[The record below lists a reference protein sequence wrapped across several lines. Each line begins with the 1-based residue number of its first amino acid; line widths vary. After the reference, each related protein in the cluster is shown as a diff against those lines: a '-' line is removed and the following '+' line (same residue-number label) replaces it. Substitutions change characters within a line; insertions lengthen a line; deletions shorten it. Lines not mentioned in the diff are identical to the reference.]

1 MTVSRIAVAGV
12 PLLLVPALGAV
23 QGGFAPDA
31 WVWAGALAAWAAA
44 LGLTVTD
51 RTGALRRVWLWPAAG
66 GALVL
71 WTLASSWW
79 SAVQEQSVLEA
90 RRTVVYAA
98 ATLALVVLARA
109 GSSWVL
115 VVATHVAIT
124 ALVVYALLRYL
135 LGHRVLETFEGHLI
149 SQPLGYANAIGIL
162 AALGML
168 LALAPAIEGRRPLQR
183 ALAAASVPP
192 LTLALTFSGSNASW
206 LSLALG
212 LATIAVLA
220 PSAGRIVR
228 TAALLALPSAP
239 LVWLAHESRLT
250 HEGEPRIGGTTV
262 LAAAVAAA
270 GVAAIAVA
278 RKPRQS
284 EGRRLPPRLLAVTVA
299 AILVVGTAA
308 VFAAAASTQPRASYF
323 RVAWDEYRAHP
334 VLGSG
339 AGSYGRYWLEAP
351 EYFRYGGA
359 LDAHSLYLET
369 LAELGPL
376 GLLLLLT
383 FLLYPLRSAVASRA
397 VPGVPVAA
405 GAATAFLA
413 HAAVDWDWEL
423 PAVVVAG
430 LACLA
435 AVGAAG
441 TPEEDAPVSRL
452 ARLAAAAA
460 AVLLGLGAI
469 AGTASHAEPSAAE
482 TVEAP

>member
-1 MTVSRIAVAGV
+1 MLLAGRGYDVERTHTCTRQPYALTDNDGVKAAAV
-12 PLLLVPALGAV
+12 PLALIPALGAV
-23 QGGFAPDA
+23 QGGFQPDS

-66 GALVL
+66 GALML

-79 SAVQEQSVLEA
+79 SAAPEQSVLEA

-212 LATIAVLA
+212 LATIGVLA

-239 LVWLAHESRLT
+239 LVWLAHESRFT
-250 HEGEPRIGGTTV
+250 HQGEPRIGGATV

-284 EGRRLPPRLLAVTVA
+284 EGRRLP
-299 AILVVGTAA
+299 
-308 VFAAAASTQPRASYF
+308 QY
-323 RVAWDEYRAHP
+323 
-334 VLGSG
+334 
-339 AGSYGRYWLEAP
+339 
-351 EYFRYGGA
+351 
-359 LDAHSLYLET
+359 
-369 LAELGPL
+369 
-376 GLLLLLT
+376 
-383 FLLYPLRSAVASRA
+383 
-397 VPGVPVAA
+397 
-405 GAATAFLA
+405 
-413 HAAVDWDWEL
+413 DWQKK
-423 PAVVVAG
+423 P
-430 LACLA
+430 
-435 AVGAAG
+435 
-441 TPEEDAPVSRL
+441 
-452 ARLAAAAA
+452 
-460 AVLLGLGAI
+460 
-469 AGTASHAEPSAAE
+469 
-482 TVEAP
+482 